1 MTKKYDAL
9 KSEYNET
16 VSKMEKSKRN
26 NHNQSLQGN
35 AIELYRGMSKEHEM
49 RFMLSLIDKKLHI
62 PIRTSRLIGGG
73 NINIVKAVTL
83 LLYTIYHFL

>member
-1 MTKKYDAL
+1 MTKKYDVL

-35 AIELYRGMSKEHEM
+35 AIELYRGMNKEHEM
-49 RFMLSLIDKKLHI
+49 RFMLSLIDKKCIFQYEHQD
-62 PIRTSRLIGGG
+62 
-73 NINIVKAVTL
+73 
-83 LLYTIYHFL
+83 